1 MIPRLRRYGT
11 VCLVIA
17 FMLSGPAVAFSSSPD
32 SVGVADE
39 KMEAA
44 AEKAF
49 EEINKKMSEAQEA
62 YYKPLTEARE
72 KGLSDKEMEKIELD
86 PELDPVMVVGPEMLK
101 TIDKYA
107 GTDAA
112 LGACDQMLALAGR
125 SESAGWMAEKV
136 MSALKAHYLKNEK
149 LVDVLRYSHYC
160 SEAMAPA
167 MCDFLSVV
175 VSESPHREVQAAG
188 CYSLA
193 KIKGK
198 KEETRSEGLAL
209 LKKVQD
215 EYGDVSYGRSV
226 YADKVKGDL
235 FEMKNLQVGCVAPEI
250 IGKEISGK
258 LMQLSSFR
266 GKVILLDFWGDW

>member
-86 PELDPVMVVGPEMLK
+86 PELDPVMGWARRCSKPSTSMRE
-101 TIDKYA
+101 
-107 GTDAA
+107 
-112 LGACDQMLALAGR
+112 QMQPSVLATKCWLWLA
-125 SESAGWMAEKV
+125 EVNLPAGW
-136 MSALKAHYLKNEK
+136 LK
-149 LVDVLRYSHYC
+149 
-160 SEAMAPA
+160 
-167 MCDFLSVV
+167 
-175 VSESPHREVQAAG
+175 
-188 CYSLA
+188 
-193 KIKGK
+193 
-198 KEETRSEGLAL
+198 RSCR
-209 LKKVQD
+209 
-215 EYGDVSYGRSV
+215 RSR
-226 YADKVKGDL
+226 L
-235 FEMKNLQVGCVAPEI
+235 TT
-250 IGKEISGK
+250 
-258 LMQLSSFR
+258 
-266 GKVILLDFWGDW
+266 